1 MRQLQFS
8 FLPDVP
14 PEIPPVGEF
23 SFPPLDAYVETPW
36 GDTLPLRSKPHI
48 VLGNR
53 HVGLRFVQWI
63 DAWCELFQ
71 QKSLEP
77 VFLGMIYDF
86 NSYGMWRHF
95 QRVAQIFRCAVHVIA
110 NPSFDP
116 SNPQRCNATSFEE
129 ASYGPHQSLRVKEFL
144 KHHRLN
150 TEVLLPLI
158 RENEFPDTESPI
170 PAFLPT
176 LLIPPLEGGTR
187 IHSKFGI
194 LGYTDGYE
202 VVPKV
207 ALLMSANWTNHGL
220 GFSGAGQTNVA
231 WNQLNFL
238 AALDDES
245 VVEVLFEHWR
255 DVAHSI
261 LVNATRGKS
270 SGVSR

>member
-1 MRQLQFS
+1 MQQLKFS

-14 PEIPPVGEF
+14 PEVPPVKEF
-23 SFPPLDAYVETPW
+23 VFPPLDMRVETPW
-36 GDTLPLRSKPHI
+36 GDTIPLRSIPNL
-48 VLGNR
+48 VVGNR
-53 HVGLRFVQWI
+53 QVGLRFVQWL
-63 DAWCELFQ
+63 DAWCGLFQ

-86 NSYGMWRHF
+86 NSYGMWRHL
-95 QRVAQIFRCAVHVIA
+95 QRIAQAYRCAVHVIA

-129 ASYGPHQSLRVKEFL
+129 ASYGPHQSLRVKDAL
-144 KHHRLN
+144 QKHRLN

-158 RENEFPDTESPI
+158 RAEEFPDTESPI

-176 LLIPPLEGGTR
+176 LLLPSMDGGTR
-187 IHSKFGI
+187 IHSKFAV

-202 VVPKV
+202 VVPKI

-220 GFSGAGQTNVA
+220 GISGAGHTNVA

-245 VVEVLFEHWR
+245 VVSTLFLHWC
-255 DVAHSI
+255 DVAHS
-261 LVNATRGKS
+261 LLLASTRQPTTE
-270 SGVSR
+270 